1 MVLQKKKPLNNLT
14 MKKYLYIA
22 ASLLLTITMQAQD
35 RPMPKQ
41 GPTPS
46 INIKKPVTFVL
57 ENGLKVL
64 VVENNKLPRVSYNL
78 TLDNTPFAE
87 GSKKGVTDLVSAM
100 IGNATESISKDKFN
114 EEIDFLGANINF
126 YESGASANGL
136 SRYSARILE
145 LLADGA
151 LNPLF
156 TQEDFDA
163 ERAKLIEGLKSDEK
177 SASAIAGRVQNVLTY
192 GKEHYNGE
200 FTSEETLKNVTLQDV
215 INHYNTYFVP
225 ANAYL
230 VVIGDVKT
238 KDVKKKVEQLFGAD
252 VWKKATAPNL
262 TYNDPKDLQY
272 SQINFV
278 DVPNAVQS
286 EIALINLSKLKMTD
300 KDYFAAILANQILG
314 GGGEG
319 RLFLNLREKHG
330 WTYGSYSNL
339 GASKYISKF
348 SSTASV
354 RNAVTDSAVVE
365 IFNEL
370 RKIRTDLVSEE
381 DLKNAKA
388 KYIGNFVMQIE
399 KPATIARYALNIKT
413 LGLPEDFYENYVKN
427 INAVT
432 PEDVRNAANK
442 YFLADNTRVVI
453 VGKAADVLPGLEALS
468 AKEKMPIFYFDK
480 YGSKADKPVVKKDI
494 PAGVTAQSVVKN
506 YIDAIGGEKALKA
519 VKTVLVT
526 AKGTIQGR
534 SLDMVSKFS
543 NKGMSTSDISMGGM
557 SMMKQVIGDK
567 TGYQSVQGQK
577 KTIEGEELVK
587 EKKDAVPFVE
597 LSFLADKTIVL
608 SGIESLNGQDAY
620 AVQVGTTKYFYDV
633 KTGFRVATE
642 NESGEG
648 AQKRKVMT
656 YYADYVEV
664 KGVKFPYKTTMDVG
678 MPLEFI
684 TQDVKINE
692 GVTDKDFE

>member
-1 MVLQKKKPLNNLT
+1 

-41 GPTPS
+41 GPAPS

-64 VVENNKLPRVSYNL
+64 VVENNKLPRVSFNL

-87 GSKKGVTDLVSAM
+87 GSKKGVTDLVSSM

-230 VVIGDVKT
+230 VIIGDVKT
-238 KDVKKKVEQLFGAD
+238 KDVKKKVQQLFGAD
-252 VWKKATAPNL
+252 VWKTASAPNL
-262 TYNDPKDLQY
+262 TYNDPTDLQY

-286 EIALINLSKLKMTD
+286 EIAMINLSKLKMTD

-432 PEDVRNAANK
+432 PEDVRNAAKK

-453 VGKAADVLPGLEALS
+453 VGKAADVLPGLEAMS

-494 PAGVTAQSVVKN
+494 PAGVTAQSVVKS

-534 SLDMVSKFS
+534 SLDMVSKIS

-567 TGYQSVQGQK
+567 SGYQTVQGQK
-577 KTIEGEELVK
+577 KAIEGDELVK

-597 LSFLADKTIVL
+597 LSFLSDKTILL
-608 SGIESLNGQDAY
+608 SGIVALNGQDAY
-620 AVQVGTTKYFYDV
+620 TIQVGTTKYFYDV
-633 KTGFRVATE
+633 KTGLRVATE

-648 AQKRKVMT
+648 AQKRKTMT

>member
-1 MVLQKKKPLNNLT
+1 

-22 ASLLLTITMQAQD
+22 ASLFLSITMQAQD

-41 GPTPS
+41 GPAPS

-78 TLDNTPFAE
+78 TLDNAPFAE

-100 IGNATESISKDKFN
+100 IGNATETISKDKFN

-136 SRYSARILE
+136 SRYSSRILE

-156 TQEDFDA
+156 TQADFDA

-286 EIALINLSKLKMTD
+286 EIALINLSKLKMND

-370 RKIRTDLVSEE
+370 KKIRTDLVSAE

-413 LGLPEDFYENYVKN
+413 LGLPDDFYENYVRN

-432 PEDVRNAANK
+432 PEDIRNAANK
-442 YFLADNTRVVI
+442 YFLANNTRVVI
-453 VGKAADVLPGLEALS
+453 VGKAADVLPGLEAMS

-480 YGSKADKPVVKKDI
+480 YGNKAEKPVVKKEI
-494 PAGVTAQSVVKN
+494 PAGVTAQTVIKKH
-506 YIDAIGGEKALKA
+506 IDAIGGEKALKA
-519 VKTVLVT
+519 VKTLLIN
-526 AKGTIQGR
+526 AKGTIQGQT
-534 SLDMVSKFS
+534 LDMTSKVS
-543 NKGMSTSDISMGGM
+543 NKGMSSTDINMMGM
-557 SMMKQVIGDK
+557 SVMKQVIGDK
-567 TGYQSVQGQK
+567 IGYQSAQGK
-577 KTIEGEELVK
+577 KKNIEGEELVK
-587 EKKDAVPFVE
+587 EKKEAVPFVE
-597 LSFLADKTIVL
+597 LNFLTDKSVVL
-608 SGIESLNGQDAY
+608 TGIEAVNGQDAY
-620 AVQVGTTKYFYDV
+620 VVQVGAARYFYDV
-633 KTGFRVATE
+633 KSGLRVASE

-656 YYADYVEV
+656 SYADYVDV
-664 KGVKFPYKTTMDVG
+664 KGVKVPYKMTMDVG

>member
-41 GPTPS
+41 GPAPS

-519 VKTVLVT
+519 VKTTMTT
-526 AKGTIQGR
+526 AKAKVQGR
-534 SLDMVSKFS
+534 EIEMLAKSSVS
-543 NKGMSTSDISMGGM
+543 NKNLILMNMMGMTV
-557 SMMKQVIGDK
+557 MKQVVGDK
-567 TGYQSVQGQK
+567 TGYQEAQGQK
-577 KTIEGEELVK
+577 KALEGEEFTNMKQQSFPFLELQFLNNKDISLTGIEMMNSKEAYVIVYKNSKFYYDIKTGYRIAVENTSKKDGK
-587 EKKDAVPFVE
+587 EKSDIIYYDDYV
-597 LSFLADKTIVL
+597 
-608 SGIESLNGQDAY
+608 
-620 AVQVGTTKYFYDV
+620 DV
-633 KTGFRVATE
+633 KGI
-642 NESGEG
+642 
-648 AQKRKVMT
+648 
-656 YYADYVEV
+656 
-664 KGVKFPYKTTMDVG
+664 KFPYKMTMNLG
-678 MPLEFI
+678 ISIEFI
-684 TQDVKINE
+684 TQEIKINE

>member
-41 GPTPS
+41 GPAPS

-87 GSKKGVTDLVSAM
+87 GSKKGVTDLVSSM

-192 GKEHYNGE
+192 GKDHYNGE

-252 VWKKATAPNL
+252 VWKTASAPNL

-432 PEDVRNAANK
+432 PEDVRNAAKK

-453 VGKAADVLPGLEALS
+453 VGKAADVLPGLEAMS

-480 YGSKADKPVVKKDI
+480 YGSKVDKPVVKKDI
-494 PAGVTAQSVVKN
+494 PAGVTAQSIVKN
-506 YIDAIGGEKALKA
+506 YIDAVGGEKALKA
-519 VKTVLVT
+519 VKTILVS
-526 AKGTIQGR
+526 AKGTIQGQ
-534 SLDMVSKFS
+534 SLDMVSKIS
-543 NKGMSTSDISMGGM
+543 NKGMSTSNISMGGM

-633 KTGFRVATE
+633 KSGLRVATE

-648 AQKRKVMT
+648 AQKRKTMT

>member
-1 MVLQKKKPLNNLT
+1 

-22 ASLLLTITMQAQD
+22 ASLFLSITMQAQE

-41 GPTPS
+41 GPAPS
-46 INIKKPVTFVL
+46 INIKKPVTFIL

-78 TLDNTPFAE
+78 TLDNAPFAE
-87 GSKKGVTDLVSAM
+87 GSKKGVTDLVSSM
-100 IGNATESISKDKFN
+100 IGNATETISKDKFN

-136 SRYSARILE
+136 SRYSSRILE

-156 TQEDFDA
+156 TQADFDA

-177 SASAIAGRVQNVLTY
+177 SASAIAARVQNVLTY

-230 VVIGDVKT
+230 VIIGDVKT

-286 EIALINLSKLKMTD
+286 EIALINLSKLKMND
-300 KDYFAAILANQILG
+300 KDYFAALLANQILG

-339 GASKYISKF
+339 GASKYVSKF

-354 RNAVTDSAVVE
+354 RNTVTDSAVVE

-370 RKIRTDLVSEE
+370 KKIRTDLVSAE

-413 LGLPEDFYENYVKN
+413 LGLPEDFYENYVRN

-432 PEDVRNAANK
+432 PEDIRNAANK
-442 YFLADNTRVVI
+442 YFLANNTRVVI
-453 VGKAADVLPGLEALS
+453 VGKAADVLPGLEAMS

-480 YGSKADKPVVKKDI
+480 YGNKVDKPVVKKEI

-506 YIDAIGGEKALKA
+506 HIDAIGGEKALKA
-519 VKTVLVT
+519 VKTILVSS
-526 AKGTIQGR
+526 KGTIQGQT
-534 SLDMVSKFS
+534 LDMVSKIS
-543 NKGMSTSDISMGGM
+543 SKGMSSTDVTMKGM
-557 SMMKQVIGDK
+557 SMMKQIIGDK
-567 TGYQSVQGQK
+567 SGYQSQQGQK
-577 KTIEGEELVK
+577 KNIEGAELVK
-587 EKKDAVPFVE
+587 EKKEAIPFIE
-597 LSFLADKTIVL
+597 LNLLTDKSIVL
-608 SGIESLNGQDAY
+608 TGIETINGQDAY
-620 AVQVGTTKYFYDV
+620 VIQANASRYFYDV
-633 KTGFRVATE
+633 KTGLKIAVE
-642 NESGEG
+642 NEDGEG

-656 YYADYVEV
+656 SFADYVDV
-664 KGVKFPYKTTMDVG
+664 KGVKVPYKTTLDVG
-678 MPLEFI
+678 MPLELI

>member
-41 GPTPS
+41 GPAPS

-163 ERAKLIEGLKSDEK
+163 ERAKLIEGLKADEK

-262 TYNDPKDLQY
+262 TYNDPADLQY

-286 EIALINLSKLKMTD
+286 EIALINLSKLKMND

-370 RKIRTDLVSEE
+370 KKIRTDLVSEE

-432 PEDVRNAANK
+432 PEDVRNAAKK

-453 VGKAADVLPGLEALS
+453 VGKAADVLPGLEAMS

-633 KTGFRVATE
+633 KTGLRVASE
-642 NESGEG
+642 NETGEG
-648 AQKRKVMT
+648 AQKRKTMT

>member
-1 MVLQKKKPLNNLT
+1 

-22 ASLLLTITMQAQD
+22 ASLLGTITMQAQD

-41 GPTPS
+41 GPAPS

-87 GSKKGVTDLVSAM
+87 GSKKGVTDLVSSM

-114 EEIDFLGANINF
+114 EEIDFLGASINF

-163 ERAKLIEGLKSDEK
+163 ERAKLIEGLKADEK

-200 FTSEETLKNVTLQDV
+200 FTSEETLKNVSLQDV
-215 INHYNTYFVP
+215 INHYNSYFVP

-238 KDVKKKVEQLFGAD
+238 KDVKKKVQQLFGAD
-252 VWKKATAPNL
+252 VWKTASAPNL
-262 TYNDPKDLQY
+262 TYSDPTDLQY

-286 EIALINLSKLKMTD
+286 EIAMINLSKLKMTD

-399 KPATIARYALNIKT
+399 KPATIARYALNIRT

-432 PEDVRNAANK
+432 PEDVRNAAKK

-453 VGKAADVLPGLEALS
+453 VGKAADVLPGLAAMS

-480 YGSKADKPVVKKDI
+480 YGSKVDKPVVKKDI

-534 SLDMVSKFS
+534 SLDMVSKIS

-567 TGYQSVQGQK
+567 SGYQTVQGQK
-577 KTIEGEELVK
+577 KGIEGEELVK

-597 LSFLADKTIVL
+597 LSFLTDKTILL

-620 AVQVGTTKYFYDV
+620 AVQAGTTKYFYDV
-633 KTGFRVATE
+633 KTALRVATE
-642 NESGEG
+642 SESGEG
-648 AQKRKVMT
+648 AQKRKTMT

-664 KGVKFPYKTTMDVG
+664 KGVKFPYKTTIDVG

>member
-1 MVLQKKKPLNNLT
+1 

-41 GPTPS
+41 GPAPS

-87 GSKKGVTDLVSAM
+87 GSKKGVTDLVSSM

-238 KDVKKKVEQLFGAD
+238 KDVKKKVQQLFGAD
-252 VWKKATAPNL
+252 VWKTASAPNL

-286 EIALINLSKLKMTD
+286 EIAMINLSKLKMTD

-432 PEDVRNAANK
+432 PEDVRNAAKK

-453 VGKAADVLPGLEALS
+453 VGKAADVLPGLEAMS

-480 YGSKADKPVVKKDI
+480 FGSKVDKPVVKKDI

-519 VKTVLVT
+519 VKTVLVI

-534 SLDMVSKFS
+534 TLDMVSKFS
-543 NKGMSTSDISMGGM
+543 NKGMLTSDISMGGM

-567 TGYQSVQGQK
+567 SGYQTIQGQK
-577 KTIEGEELVK
+577 KAIEGEELVK

-597 LSFLADKTIVL
+597 LSFLSDKTIVL
-608 SGIESLNGQDAY
+608 TGIESLNGQDAY

-633 KTGFRVATE
+633 KTGLRVATE

-648 AQKRKVMT
+648 AQKRKTMT

>member
-1 MVLQKKKPLNNLT
+1 

-41 GPTPS
+41 GPAPS

-78 TLDNTPFAE
+78 SLDNAPFAE
-87 GSKKGVTDLVSAM
+87 GNKKGVTDLVSAM
-100 IGNATESISKDKFN
+100 IGNATETISKEKFN

-156 TQEDFDA
+156 TQADFDA

-177 SASAIAGRVQNVLTY
+177 SASAIAARVQNVLTY

-230 VVIGDVKT
+230 VIIGDVKT

-286 EIALINLSKLKMTD
+286 EIALINLSKLKMND
-300 KDYFAAILANQILG
+300 KDYFAALLANQILG

-339 GASKYISKF
+339 GASKYVSKF

-370 RKIRTDLVSEE
+370 KKIRTDLVSAE

-413 LGLPEDFYENYVKN
+413 LGLPEDFYENYVRN

-432 PEDVRNAANK
+432 PEDIRNAANK
-442 YFLADNTRVVI
+442 YFLANNTRVVI
-453 VGKAADVLPGLEALS
+453 VGKAADVLPGLEAMS

-480 YGSKADKPVVKKDI
+480 YGNKAEKPVVKKEI
-494 PAGVTAQSVVKN
+494 PAGVTAQTVIKKH
-506 YIDAIGGEKALKA
+506 IDLIGGEKALKA
-519 VKTVLVT
+519 VKTMLVSS
-526 AKGTIQGR
+526 KGTIQGQT
-534 SLDMVSKFS
+534 LDMVSKVS
-543 NKGMSTSDISMGGM
+543 NKGMASTDVSMMGM
-557 SMMKQVIGDK
+557 SVMKQVIGDK
-567 TGYQSVQGQK
+567 TGYQSAQGQK
-577 KTIEGEELVK
+577 KNIEGAELAK
-587 EKKDAVPFVE
+587 EKKEAVPFVE
-597 LSFLADKTIVL
+597 LSLLTDKTLVL
-608 SGIESLNGQDAY
+608 SGIETINGQDAY
-620 AVQVGTTKYFYDV
+620 VIQVGSTKYFYDV
-633 KTGFRVATE
+633 KTGLRAAS
-642 NESGEG
+642 ESEAGEG

-656 YYADYVEV
+656 SYADYVDV
-664 KGVKFPYKTTMDVG
+664 KGVKVPYKTTMDVG

>member
-1 MVLQKKKPLNNLT
+1 

-41 GPTPS
+41 GPAPS

-87 GSKKGVTDLVSAM
+87 GSKKGVTDLVSSM

-252 VWKKATAPNL
+252 VWKTATAPNL

-286 EIALINLSKLKMTD
+286 EIAMINLSKLKMTD

-432 PEDVRNAANK
+432 PEDVRNAAKK

-453 VGKAADVLPGLEALS
+453 VGKAADVLPGLEAMS

-480 YGSKADKPVVKKDI
+480 YGSKVDKPVVKKDI

-506 YIDAIGGEKALKA
+506 YIDAIGGEKALKT
-519 VKTVLVT
+519 VKTVLIT

-534 SLDMVSKFS
+534 TLDMVSKFS
-543 NKGMSTSDISMGGM
+543 NKGMLTSDISMGGM

-567 TGYQSVQGQK
+567 SGYQTVQGQK
-577 KTIEGEELVK
+577 KAIEGEELVK

-597 LSFLADKTIVL
+597 LSFLSDKTIVL
-608 SGIESLNGQDAY
+608 TGIESLNGQDAY

-633 KTGFRVATE
+633 KTGLRVATE

-648 AQKRKVMT
+648 AQKRKTMT

>member
-41 GPTPS
+41 GPAPS

-87 GSKKGVTDLVSAM
+87 GSKKGVTDLVSSM

-238 KDVKKKVEQLFGAD
+238 KDVKKKVEELFGAD
-252 VWKKATAPNL
+252 VWKTASAPNL

-286 EIALINLSKLKMTD
+286 EIAMINLSKLKMTD

-432 PEDVRNAANK
+432 PEDVRNAAKK

-453 VGKAADVLPGLEALS
+453 VGKAADVLPGLEAMS

-480 YGSKADKPVVKKDI
+480 YGSKVDKPVVKKDI
-494 PAGVTAQSVVKN
+494 PAGVTAQSIVKN
-506 YIDAIGGEKALKA
+506 YIDAVGGEKALKA
-519 VKTVLVT
+519 VKTILVS
-526 AKGTIQGR
+526 AKGTIQGQ
-534 SLDMVSKFS
+534 SLDMVSKIS
-543 NKGMSTSDISMGGM
+543 NKGMSTTNISMGGM

-567 TGYQSVQGQK
+567 SGYQTVQGQK
-577 KTIEGEELVK
+577 KAIEGEELVK

-597 LSFLADKTIVL
+597 LSFLSDKTIVL

-633 KTGFRVATE
+633 KTGLRVATE
-642 NESGEG
+642 SESGEG
-648 AQKRKVMT
+648 AQKRKTMT

-678 MPLEFI
+678 IPLEFI

>member
-1 MVLQKKKPLNNLT
+1 

-41 GPTPS
+41 GPAPS

-87 GSKKGVTDLVSAM
+87 GSKKGVTDLVSSM

-163 ERAKLIEGLKSDEK
+163 ERAKLIEGLKADEK

-238 KDVKKKVEQLFGAD
+238 KDVKKKVEELFGAD
-252 VWKKATAPNL
+252 VWKTATAPNL

-526 AKGTIQGR
+526 AKGTIQGQ
-534 SLDMVSKFS
+534 SLDMVSKIS

-567 TGYQSVQGQK
+567 SGYQTVQGQK
-577 KTIEGEELVK
+577 KSIEGEELVK

-620 AVQVGTTKYFYDV
+620 AVQVGTAKYFYDV
-633 KTGFRVATE
+633 KTGLRVASE
-642 NESGEG
+642 NEIGEG

-656 YYADYVEV
+656 FYADYVEV

>member
-1 MVLQKKKPLNNLT
+1 

-22 ASLLLTITMQAQD
+22 ASLFVTITMQAQD
-35 RPMPKQ
+35 RAMPKQ
-41 GPTPS
+41 GPAPS
-46 INIKKPVTFVL
+46 ININKPETFTL
-57 ENGLKVL
+57 ENGLKVM
-64 VVENNKLPRVSYNL
+64 VVENHKLPRVSFNL
-78 TLDNTPFAE
+78 TLDNAPFAE

-100 IGNATESISKDKFN
+100 IGNATEKISKDKFN
-114 EEIDFLGANINF
+114 EEIDFLGADFNF
-126 YESGASANGL
+126 HESGAAANGL
-136 SRYSARILE
+136 SRYSSRILE

-156 TQEDFDA
+156 TQADFDA

-177 SASAIAGRVQNVLTY
+177 SASAISGRVQNVLTF

-230 VVIGDVKT
+230 VIIGDVKT

-286 EIALINLSKLKMTD
+286 EITLINLSKLKMND

-354 RNAVTDSAVVE
+354 RNLVTDSAVVE

-370 RKIRTDLVSEE
+370 KKIRTDLVSAE

-388 KYIGNFVMQIE
+388 KYIGNFVMQIQ

-413 LGLPEDFYENYVKN
+413 LGLPEDFYENYVRN

-442 YFLADNTRVVI
+442 YFLANNTRVVI
-453 VGKAADVLPGLEALS
+453 VGKAADVLPGLEAMS

-480 YGSKADKPVVKKDI
+480 YGNKAEKPVVKKEI
-494 PAGVTAQSVVKN
+494 PAGVTAQSVIKKH
-506 YIDAIGGEKALKA
+506 IDAIGGEKALKA
-519 VKTVLVT
+519 VKTLLVT
-526 AKGTIQGR
+526 SKGTIQGQN
-534 SLDMVSKFS
+534 LDMVSKVS
-543 NKGMSTSDISMGGM
+543 NKGMSSADITMQGM
-557 SMMKQVIGDK
+557 SIMKQVIGDK
-567 TGYQSVQGQK
+567 TAYQTVQGQK
-577 KTIEGEELVK
+577 KPIEGAELVK
-587 EKKDAVPFVE
+587 EKKEAVPFIE
-597 LSFLADKTIVL
+597 LGLLADKTIVL
-608 SGIESLNGQDAY
+608 SGIESVNGQDAY
-620 AVQVGTTKYFYDV
+620 VVQVNTSKYFYDV
-633 KTGFRVATE
+633 KTGLRVAIE
-642 NESGEG
+642 NEAGEG

-656 YYADYVEV
+656 SYADYVDV
-664 KGVKFPYKTTMDVG
+664 KGVKVPYKTTMDVG

>member
-1 MVLQKKKPLNNLT
+1 MVLQKKKQLNNFI

-41 GPTPS
+41 GPAPS

-87 GSKKGVTDLVSAM
+87 GSKKGVTDLVSSM

-177 SASAIAGRVQNVLTY
+177 SASAIAGRVQNVLTF

-230 VVIGDVKT
+230 VIIGDVKT
-238 KDVKKKVEQLFGAD
+238 KDVKKKVEQLFGAN

-262 TYNDPKDLQY
+262 TYKDPTDLQY

-370 RKIRTDLVSEE
+370 RKIRTDLVTEE

-633 KTGFRVATE
+633 KTGLRVATE

-664 KGVKFPYKTTMDVG
+664 KGVKFPYKTTIDVG

>member
-1 MVLQKKKPLNNLT
+1 

-41 GPTPS
+41 GPAPS

-78 TLDNTPFAE
+78 TLDNSPFAE

-100 IGNATESISKDKFN
+100 IGNATETISKDKFN
-114 EEIDFLGANINF
+114 EEIDFLGATINF

-156 TQEDFDA
+156 TQADFDA

-177 SASAIAGRVQNVLTY
+177 STSAIAARVQNVLTF
-192 GKEHYNGE
+192 GKDHYSGE

-238 KDVKKKVEQLFGAD
+238 KEVKEKVEQLFGAD

-286 EIALINLSKLKMTD
+286 EIALVNLSRLKMND

-330 WTYGSYSNL
+330 WTYGSYSNI
-339 GASKYISKF
+339 GAGKYISKF

-354 RNAVTDSAVVE
+354 RNTVTDSAVVE

-370 RKIRTDLVSEE
+370 KKIRTDLVSAE
-381 DLKNAKA
+381 DLRNAKA

-442 YFLADNTRVVI
+442 YFLANNTRVVI
-453 VGKAADVLPGLEALS
+453 VGKAADVLPGLEAMS

-480 YGSKADKPVVKKDI
+480 FGNKTEKPVVKKEI
-494 PAGVTAQSVVKN
+494 PAGVTAQSVIKKHV
-506 YIDAIGGEKALKA
+506 DAIGGEKALKT
-519 VKTVLVT
+519 VKTLLVT
-526 AKGTIQGR
+526 SKGTIQGQ
-534 SLDMVSKFS
+534 SLDMISKFS
-543 NKGMSTSDISMGGM
+543 SKGMSAIDISMSGM

-567 TGYQSVQGQK
+567 MGYQTARGQK
-577 KTIEGEELVK
+577 KNIEDDELVK
-587 EKKDAVPFVE
+587 EKKEAIPFIE
-597 LSFLADKTIVL
+597 LNLLSDKTIVL
-608 SGIESLNGQDAY
+608 NGIETINGQDAY
-620 AVQVGTTKYFYDV
+620 VIQAGTSRHFYDV
-633 KTGFRVATE
+633 KTGLRVASE

-648 AQKRKVMT
+648 AQKRKVIT
-656 YYADYVEV
+656 SFNDYVDV
-664 KGVKFPYKTTMDVG
+664 KGVKVPYKITLDVG

>member
-1 MVLQKKKPLNNLT
+1 

-41 GPTPS
+41 GPAPS

-87 GSKKGVTDLVSAM
+87 GSKKGVTDLVSSM

-238 KDVKKKVEQLFGAD
+238 KDVKKKVEELFGAD
-252 VWKKATAPNL
+252 VWKTASAPNL

-286 EIALINLSKLKMTD
+286 EIAMINLSKLKMTD

-432 PEDVRNAANK
+432 PEDVRNAAKK

-453 VGKAADVLPGLEALS
+453 VGKAADVLPGLEAMS

-480 YGSKADKPVVKKDI
+480 YGSKVDKPVVKKDI
-494 PAGVTAQSVVKN
+494 PAGVTAQSIVKN
-506 YIDAIGGEKALKA
+506 YIDAVGGEKALKA
-519 VKTVLVT
+519 VKTILVS
-526 AKGTIQGR
+526 AKGTIQGQ
-534 SLDMVSKFS
+534 SLDMVSKIS
-543 NKGMSTSDISMGGM
+543 NKGMSTTNISMGGM

-567 TGYQSVQGQK
+567 SGYQTVQGQK
-577 KTIEGEELVK
+577 KAIEGEELVK

-597 LSFLADKTIVL
+597 LSFLSDKTIVL

-633 KTGFRVATE
+633 KTGLRVATE
-642 NESGEG
+642 SESGEG
-648 AQKRKVMT
+648 AQKRKTMT

-678 MPLEFI
+678 IPLEFI

>member
-1 MVLQKKKPLNNLT
+1 MVLQKKKPLNNFT

-41 GPTPS
+41 GPAPS

-87 GSKKGVTDLVSAM
+87 GSKKGVTDLVSSM

-163 ERAKLIEGLKSDEK
+163 ERAKLIEGLKADEK

-238 KDVKKKVEQLFGAD
+238 KDVKKKVEELFGAD
-252 VWKKATAPNL
+252 VWKTASAPNL

-286 EIALINLSKLKMTD
+286 EIAMINLSKLKMTD

-480 YGSKADKPVVKKDI
+480 YGSKVDKPVVKKDI

-567 TGYQSVQGQK
+567 TGYQTVQGQK
-577 KTIEGEELVK
+577 KSIEGEELVK

-597 LSFLADKTIVL
+597 LSFLSDKTIVL

-620 AVQVGTTKYFYDV
+620 AVQVGTAKYFYDV
-633 KTGFRVATE
+633 KTGLRVASE
-642 NESGEG
+642 NETGEG

>member
-41 GPTPS
+41 GPAPS

-87 GSKKGVTDLVSAM
+87 GSKKGVTDLVSSM

-238 KDVKKKVEQLFGAD
+238 KDVKKKVEELFGAD
-252 VWKKATAPNL
+252 VWKTATAPNL

-286 EIALINLSKLKMTD
+286 EIAMINLSKLKMTD

-432 PEDVRNAANK
+432 PEDVRNAAKK

-453 VGKAADVLPGLEALS
+453 VGKAADVLPGLEAMS

-480 YGSKADKPVVKKDI
+480 YGSKVDKPVVKKDI

-526 AKGTIQGR
+526 AKGTIQGQ
-534 SLDMVSKFS
+534 SLDMVSKIS

-567 TGYQSVQGQK
+567 SGYQTVQGQK
-577 KTIEGEELVK
+577 KAIEGEELVK

-597 LSFLADKTIVL
+597 LSFLSDKTIVL

-633 KTGFRVATE
+633 KTGLRVATE

-648 AQKRKVMT
+648 AQKRKIMT

>member
-41 GPTPS
+41 GPAPS

-519 VKTVLVT
+519 VKTTMTT
-526 AKGTIQGR
+526 AKAKVQGR
-534 SLDMVSKFS
+534 EIEMLAKSSVS
-543 NKGMSTSDISMGGM
+543 NKNLILMNMMGMTV
-557 SMMKQVIGDK
+557 MKQVVGDK
-567 TGYQSVQGQK
+567 TGYQEAQGQK
-577 KTIEGEELVK
+577 KALEGEEFTNMKQQSFPFLELQFLNNKDISLTGIEMMNSKEAYVIVYKNSKFYYDTKTGYRIAVENTSKKDGK
-587 EKKDAVPFVE
+587 EKSDIIYYDDYV
-597 LSFLADKTIVL
+597 
-608 SGIESLNGQDAY
+608 
-620 AVQVGTTKYFYDV
+620 DV
-633 KTGFRVATE
+633 KGI
-642 NESGEG
+642 
-648 AQKRKVMT
+648 
-656 YYADYVEV
+656 
-664 KGVKFPYKTTMDVG
+664 KFPYKMTMNLG
-678 MPLEFI
+678 ISIEFI
-684 TQDVKINE
+684 TQEIKINE

>member
-1 MVLQKKKPLNNLT
+1 

-35 RPMPKQ
+35 RSMPKQ
-41 GPTPS
+41 GPAPS
-46 INIKKPVTFVL
+46 ININKPETFTL
-57 ENGLKVL
+57 ENGLKVM
-64 VVENNKLPRVSYNL
+64 VVENHKLPRVSYNL
-78 TLDNTPFAE
+78 TLDNAPFAE
-87 GSKKGVTDLVSAM
+87 GNKKGVTDLLSSM
-100 IGNATESISKDKFN
+100 IGNATENISKDKFN

-126 YESGASANGL
+126 YESGAAASGL

-156 TQEDFDA
+156 TQTDFDA

-177 SASAIAGRVQNVLTY
+177 SASAIASRVQNVLTY
-192 GKEHYNGE
+192 GREHYNGE

-286 EIALINLSKLKMTD
+286 EIATINLSKLKMND

-370 RKIRTDLVSEE
+370 KKIRTDLVSAE

-399 KPATIARYALNIKT
+399 KPATIARYALNIRT

-432 PEDVRNAANK
+432 PEDIRNAANK

-453 VGKAADVLPGLEALS
+453 VGKAADVLPGLEAMS

-480 YGSKADKPVVKKDI
+480 YGNKAEKLVVKKEI
-494 PAGVTAQSVVKN
+494 PAGVTAQSVIKKH
-506 YIDAIGGEKALKA
+506 IDAIGGEKALKA
-519 VKTVLVT
+519 VKTLFIT
-526 AKGTIQGR
+526 SKGTIQGQ
-534 SLDMVSKFS
+534 SLDMVSKIS
-543 NKGMSTSDISMGGM
+543 SKGMSSADITMQGM

-567 TGYQSVQGQK
+567 IGYQASRGQK
-577 KTIEGEELVK
+577 KNIEGEEFIK
-587 EKKDAVPFVE
+587 EKKEAVPFIE
-597 LSFLADKTIVL
+597 LGLLTDKTIVL
-608 SGIESLNGQDAY
+608 SGIEAINGQDAY
-620 AVQVGTTKYFYDV
+620 VVLVGATKYFYDV
-633 KTGFRVATE
+633 KTGLRVATE
-642 NESGEG
+642 NEAGEG
-648 AQKRKVMT
+648 AQKRKVIT
-656 YYADYVEV
+656 SFADYVDV
-664 KGVKFPYKTTMDVG
+664 KGVKVPYKTTLDVG

-684 TQDVKINE
+684 TQEVKINE

>member
-1 MVLQKKKPLNNLT
+1 

-41 GPTPS
+41 GPAPS

-87 GSKKGVTDLVSAM
+87 GSKKGVTDLVSSM

-238 KDVKKKVEQLFGAD
+238 KDVKKKVEELFGAD
-252 VWKKATAPNL
+252 VWKTATAPNL

-286 EIALINLSKLKMTD
+286 EIAMINLSKLKMTD

-432 PEDVRNAANK
+432 PEDVRNAAKK

-453 VGKAADVLPGLEALS
+453 VGKAADVLPGLEAMS

-480 YGSKADKPVVKKDI
+480 YGSKVDKPVVKKDI
-494 PAGVTAQSVVKN
+494 PAGVTAQSIVKN
-506 YIDAIGGEKALKA
+506 YIDAVGGEKALKA
-519 VKTVLVT
+519 VKTILVS
-526 AKGTIQGR
+526 AKGTIQGQ
-534 SLDMVSKFS
+534 SLDMVSKIS
-543 NKGMSTSDISMGGM
+543 NKGMSTTNISMGGM

-567 TGYQSVQGQK
+567 SGYQTVQGQK
-577 KTIEGEELVK
+577 KAIEGEELVK

-597 LSFLADKTIVL
+597 LSFLSDKTIVL

-620 AVQVGTTKYFYDV
+620 AVQVGTAKYFYDV
-633 KTGFRVATE
+633 KTGLRVASE
-642 NESGEG
+642 NETGEG
-648 AQKRKVMT
+648 AQKRKTMT

-678 MPLEFI
+678 IPLEFI

>member
-1 MVLQKKKPLNNLT
+1 

-22 ASLLLTITMQAQD
+22 ASLFLSITMQAQD
-35 RPMPKQ
+35 RSMPKQ
-41 GPTPS
+41 GPAPS

-78 TLDNTPFAE
+78 SLDNAPFAE
-87 GSKKGVTDLVSAM
+87 GSKKGVTDLVSSM
-100 IGNATESISKDKFN
+100 IGNATETISKDKFN

-136 SRYSARILE
+136 SRYSSRILE

-156 TQEDFDA
+156 TQADFDA

-252 VWKKATAPNL
+252 VWKTATAPNL

-286 EIALINLSKLKMTD
+286 EIALINLSKLKMND

-370 RKIRTDLVSEE
+370 KKIRTDLVSAE
-381 DLKNAKA
+381 DLRNAKA

-413 LGLPEDFYENYVKN
+413 LGLPEDFYENYVRN

-432 PEDVRNAANK
+432 PEDIRNAANK
-442 YFLADNTRVVI
+442 YFLANNTRVVI
-453 VGKAADVLPGLEALS
+453 VGKAADVLPGLEAMS
-468 AKEKMPIFYFDK
+468 AKEKMPIFFFDK
-480 YGSKADKPVVKKDI
+480 YGNKAEKPVVKKEI
-494 PAGVTAQSVVKN
+494 PAGVTAQSVIKKHV
-506 YIDAIGGEKALKA
+506 DAIGGEKALKA
-519 VKTVLVT
+519 VKTLLVSS
-526 AKGTIQGR
+526 KGTIQGQ
-534 SLDMVSKFS
+534 SLDMISKVSS
-543 NKGMSTSDISMGGM
+543 KGMSSTDITMQGM

-567 TGYQSVQGQK
+567 IGYQTSRGQK
-577 KTIEGEELVK
+577 KNIEGAELIK
-587 EKKDAVPFVE
+587 EKKEAVPFIE
-597 LSFLADKTIVL
+597 LGLLADKTIAL
-608 SGIESLNGQDAY
+608 TGIETINGQDAY
-620 AVQVGTTKYFYDV
+620 VIQVGASRHFYDV
-633 KTGFRVATE
+633 KTGLRIASE

-648 AQKRKVMT
+648 AQKRKVIT
-656 YYADYVEV
+656 SFNDYVDV
-664 KGVKFPYKTTMDVG
+664 KGVKVPYKITLDVG

-684 TQDVKINE
+684 TQEVKINE

>member
-1 MVLQKKKPLNNLT
+1 

-35 RPMPKQ
+35 RSMPKQ
-41 GPTPS
+41 GPAPS

-57 ENGLKVL
+57 KNGLKVL
-64 VVENNKLPRVSYNL
+64 VVENNKLPRVSFNL
-78 TLDNTPFAE
+78 TLDNAPFAE
-87 GSKKGVTDLVSAM
+87 GSKKGVTDLVSSM

-177 SASAIAGRVQNVLTY
+177 SASAIAGRVQNVLAY

-252 VWKKATAPNL
+252 VWKTATAPNL
-262 TYNDPKDLQY
+262 TYNDPTDLQY

-286 EIALINLSKLKMTD
+286 EIAMINLSKLKMTD

-432 PEDVRNAANK
+432 PEDVRNAAKK

-453 VGKAADVLPGLEALS
+453 VGKAADVLPGLEAMS

-480 YGSKADKPVVKKDI
+480 YGNKVDKPVVKKDI
-494 PAGVTAQSVVKN
+494 PVDVTAQSVVKN
-506 YIDAIGGEKALKA
+506 YVDAIGGEKALKA
-519 VKTVLVT
+519 VKTLLVS

-534 SLDMVSKFS
+534 SLDMVSKIS

-567 TGYQSVQGQK
+567 SGYQTIQGQK
-577 KTIEGEELVK
+577 KAIEGEELVK

-597 LSFLADKTIVL
+597 LSFLSDKTIVL
-608 SGIESLNGQDAY
+608 IGIESLNGQDAY

-633 KTGFRVATE
+633 KTGLRVATE

-648 AQKRKVMT
+648 AQKRKTMT

>member
-1 MVLQKKKPLNNLT
+1 

-41 GPTPS
+41 GPAPS

-87 GSKKGVTDLVSAM
+87 GSKKGVTDLVSSM

-633 KTGFRVATE
+633 KSGLRVATE

-648 AQKRKVMT
+648 AQKRKTMT

-684 TQDVKINE
+684 TQDVKLNE

>member
-41 GPTPS
+41 GPAPS

-87 GSKKGVTDLVSAM
+87 GSKKGVTDLVSSM

-238 KDVKKKVEQLFGAD
+238 KDVKKKVEELFGAD
-252 VWKKATAPNL
+252 VWKTATAPNL

-286 EIALINLSKLKMTD
+286 EIAMINLSKLKMTD

-432 PEDVRNAANK
+432 PEDVRNAAKK

-453 VGKAADVLPGLEALS
+453 VGKAADVLPGLEAMS

-480 YGSKADKPVVKKDI
+480 YGSKVDKPVVKKDI
-494 PAGVTAQSVVKN
+494 PAGVTAQSIVKN
-506 YIDAIGGEKALKA
+506 YIDAVGGEKALKA
-519 VKTVLVT
+519 VKTILVS
-526 AKGTIQGR
+526 AKGTIQGQ
-534 SLDMVSKFS
+534 SLDMVSKIS
-543 NKGMSTSDISMGGM
+543 NKGMSTSNISMGGM

-567 TGYQSVQGQK
+567 SGYQTVQGQK
-577 KTIEGEELVK
+577 KAIEGEELVK

-597 LSFLADKTIVL
+597 LSFLSDKTIVL

-633 KTGFRVATE
+633 KSGLRVATE

>member
-1 MVLQKKKPLNNLT
+1 

-41 GPTPS
+41 GPAPS

-87 GSKKGVTDLVSAM
+87 GSKKGVTDLVSSM

-238 KDVKKKVEQLFGAD
+238 KDVKKKVEELFGAD
-252 VWKKATAPNL
+252 VWKTATAPNL

-286 EIALINLSKLKMTD
+286 EIAMINLSKLKMTD

-432 PEDVRNAANK
+432 PEDVRNAAKK

-453 VGKAADVLPGLEALS
+453 VGKAADVLPGLEAMS

-480 YGSKADKPVVKKDI
+480 YGSKVDKPVVKKDI
-494 PAGVTAQSVVKN
+494 PAGVTAQSIVKN
-506 YIDAIGGEKALKA
+506 YIDAVGGEKALKA
-519 VKTVLVT
+519 VKTILVS
-526 AKGTIQGR
+526 AKGTIQGQ
-534 SLDMVSKFS
+534 SLDMVSKIS
-543 NKGMSTSDISMGGM
+543 NKGMSTSNISMGGM

-567 TGYQSVQGQK
+567 SGYQTVQGQK
-577 KTIEGEELVK
+577 KAIEGEELVK

-597 LSFLADKTIVL
+597 LSFLSDKTIVL

-633 KTGFRVATE
+633 KSGLRVATE

>member
-1 MVLQKKKPLNNLT
+1 

-41 GPTPS
+41 GPAPS

-87 GSKKGVTDLVSAM
+87 GSKKGVTDLVSSM

-192 GKEHYNGE
+192 GKDHYNGE

-252 VWKKATAPNL
+252 VWKTASAPNL

-432 PEDVRNAANK
+432 PEDVRNAAKK

-453 VGKAADVLPGLEALS
+453 VGKAADVLPGLEAMS

-480 YGSKADKPVVKKDI
+480 YGSKVDKPVVKKDI
-494 PAGVTAQSVVKN
+494 PAGVTAQSIVKN
-506 YIDAIGGEKALKA
+506 YIDAVGGEKALKA
-519 VKTVLVT
+519 VKTILVS
-526 AKGTIQGR
+526 AKGTIQGQ
-534 SLDMVSKFS
+534 SLDMVSKIS
-543 NKGMSTSDISMGGM
+543 NKGMSTSNISMGGM

-633 KTGFRVATE
+633 KSGLRVATE

-648 AQKRKVMT
+648 AQKRKTMT

>member
-1 MVLQKKKPLNNLT
+1 

-41 GPTPS
+41 GPAPS

-87 GSKKGVTDLVSAM
+87 GSKKGVTDLVSSM

-238 KDVKKKVEQLFGAD
+238 KNVKKKVEQLFGAD
-252 VWKKATAPNL
+252 VWKTASAPNL

-286 EIALINLSKLKMTD
+286 EIAMINLSKLKMTD

-432 PEDVRNAANK
+432 PEDVRNAAKK

-453 VGKAADVLPGLEALS
+453 VGKAADVLPGLEAMS

-480 YGSKADKPVVKKDI
+480 YGNKVDKPVVKKDI

-534 SLDMVSKFS
+534 TLDMVSKFS
-543 NKGMSTSDISMGGM
+543 NKGMLTSDISMGGM

-567 TGYQSVQGQK
+567 SGYQTVQGQK
-577 KTIEGEELVK
+577 KAIEGEELVK

-597 LSFLADKTIVL
+597 LSFLTDKTILL

-633 KTGFRVATE
+633 KSGLRVATE

-648 AQKRKVMT
+648 AQKRKTMT

-678 MPLEFI
+678 IPLEFI

>member
-1 MVLQKKKPLNNLT
+1 

-41 GPTPS
+41 GPAPS

-156 TQEDFDA
+156 IQEDFDA

-252 VWKKATAPNL
+252 VWKTASAPNL

-432 PEDVRNAANK
+432 PEDVRNAAKK

-453 VGKAADVLPGLEALS
+453 VGKAADVLPGLEAMS

-480 YGSKADKPVVKKDI
+480 YGSKVDKPVVKKDI
-494 PAGVTAQSVVKN
+494 PAGVTAQSIVKN
-506 YIDAIGGEKALKA
+506 YIDAVGGEKALKA
-519 VKTVLVT
+519 VKTILVS
-526 AKGTIQGR
+526 AKGTIQGQ
-534 SLDMVSKFS
+534 SLDMVSKIS
-543 NKGMSTSDISMGGM
+543 NKGMSTSNISMGGM

-567 TGYQSVQGQK
+567 SGYQTVQGQK
-577 KTIEGEELVK
+577 KAIEGEELVK

-597 LSFLADKTIVL
+597 LSFLSDKTIVL

-620 AVQVGTTKYFYDV
+620 SVQVGTTKYFYDV
-633 KTGFRVATE
+633 KTGLRVATE
-642 NESGEG
+642 SESGEG
-648 AQKRKVMT
+648 AQKRKTMT

>member
-1 MVLQKKKPLNNLT
+1 

-22 ASLLLTITMQAQD
+22 ASLLVTITMQAQD
-35 RPMPKQ
+35 RSMPKQ
-41 GPTPS
+41 GPAPT

-57 ENGLKVL
+57 DNGLKVL

-78 TLDNTPFAE
+78 TLDNAPFAE
-87 GSKKGVTDLVSAM
+87 GNKKGVTDLLSSM
-100 IGNATESISKDKFN
+100 IGNATKTISKDKFN

-126 YESGASANGL
+126 YESGAVASGL
-136 SRYSARILE
+136 SRYSSRILE

-156 TQEDFDA
+156 TQADFDA

-177 SASAIAGRVQNVLTY
+177 STSAIAARVQNVLTY

-225 ANAYL
+225 GNAYL

-238 KDVKKKVEQLFGAD
+238 KDVKKKVEELFGAD

-262 TYNDPKDLQY
+262 TYSDPKDLQY
-272 SQINFV
+272 SQINFI

-286 EIALINLSKLKMTD
+286 EIALINLSKLKMND

-370 RKIRTDLVSEE
+370 KKIRTDLVSAE

-413 LGLPEDFYENYVKN
+413 LGLPENFYENYVKN

-432 PEDVRNAANK
+432 AEDIKNAANK
-442 YFLADNTRVVI
+442 YFLANNTRVVI
-453 VGKAADVLPGLEALS
+453 VGKAADVLPGLEAMS
-468 AKEKMPIFYFDK
+468 TKEKMPIFYFDK
-480 YGSKADKPVVKKDI
+480 YGNKVDKPVVKKEI
-494 PAGVTAQSVVKN
+494 PAGVTAQSVIKKH
-506 YIDAIGGEKALKA
+506 IDAIGGDKALKA
-519 VKTVLVT
+519 VKTILISS
-526 AKGTIQGR
+526 KGTIQGQT
-534 SLDMVSKFS
+534 LDMISKIS
-543 NKGMSTSDISMGGM
+543 NKGMSTTDVTMQGM
-557 SMMKQVIGDK
+557 SMMKQVIGNK
-567 TGYQSVQGQK
+567 TGYQSAQGQK
-577 KTIEGEELVK
+577 KNIEGAELVK
-587 EKKDAVPFVE
+587 EKAEAIPFIE
-597 LSFLADKTIVL
+597 LNLLTDKNVVL
-608 SGIESLNGQDAY
+608 TGIEPINGQDAY
-620 AVQVGTTKYFYDV
+620 VVQVGTSRYFYDV
-633 KTGFRVATE
+633 KTGLRSASE

-656 YYADYVEV
+656 YFADYVDV
-664 KGVKFPYKTTMDVG
+664 KGVKVPYKTTLDVG